1 MIAHLSVFSK
11 LLSLLLIFFAVG
23 SVIPAAPLPDL
34 LIDPAPAPAAGTV
47 SVPFF
52 KFEFVYK
59 VYTATV
65 VGVCGGPDPDPSSPL
80 IVDPDPAP
88 APIRATAPQ
97 PTQLFTAS
105 SKYHSIG
112 NTKLRDTPDPDSRRY
127 RYKSFLFILPSLM
140 VTMDNFVPFTHE
152 LSVSCINCNSLNS
165 SLGSDFNRNLKV
177 NGITKLGSDVIFLSD
192 TRLGNKSL
200 VSCAEEVSKLFATN
214 LNGSYDFFFN
224 STRNKRGVGIL
235 LNKSLPFSVQEQKAD
250 REENFLLLKV
260 LLRGETII
268 LGSVYGPNNQ
278 NLEFFHS
285 LKRNIRSLSENNSIP
300 VLLGGDWNCTL
311 SADPVDINIDTYN
324 MRSLPNL
331 QHSLILNEMC
341 NDLDLIDPFRLLHF
355 DKIDFSYAPRS
366 EAMRNKSRID
376 FFLISGGLSRR
387 VNQCHICPTLQNRLF
402 DHRAVNL
409 TVNAKRIPKKKGLF
423 IMNKILGSD
432 LLDAVVYSSVA
443 DTYLHH
449 IIPPQGFNREMSL
462 GIVGTIKALLRSL
475 GIDFRQRPGYTPTEE
490 ELAQREESLL
500 RLRYLVSTLNIPWL
514 EGLEKSVDIDIF
526 METLINNVRNDV
538 TSYQSFFIKEKRKE
552 FDAALEALVNFKKNY
567 AANDEKIRLI
577 EKKLNDLADSDMRT
591 ELENYALFEHISAE
605 KMSPKFLELAK
616 LEKIEAKLTDI
627 KNSDGTPFLSDSDRK
642 SYITKYFADI
652 YKKQDAVNPYEG
664 CIEDFLGPEILQNP
678 VVREA
683 KIPDNLRAEF
693 ELPLTG
699 HELDKAVEELSSGSA
714 GGPDGL
720 SVKFVKK
727 YWAVFKKPLTDYASF
742 CINKGELTQS
752 FSTAS
757 IKLIPKKGD
766 ISNIKNWRP
775 ISLLN
780 VLYKVMSKALNN
792 RLKKISGKI
801 VTRSQKG
808 FVDKRYI
815 QECLINIIETVNYG
829 NSNNIPSFCL
839 ALDQKKAFDSVS
851 HQFMTEVYK
860 FFGFGNQFINMI
872 NVLTTGRSACVIWDD
887 GTFSENIPLGGG
899 HTQGNGPS
907 PLLFDFCQQILLF
920 KLEFAPEI
928 ISILPPRLPALMGP
942 GEEEE
947 RALAPAHQG
956 ESGTGTG
963 NGIGQGNDI
972 KKDDKVET
980 FADDATLLARAN
992 REAALAVK
1000 RILTLFFVISGLECN
1015 FEKSTIM
1022 FFGFPGNLVP
1032 EWAGEIGF
1040 QVVSKT
1046 KILGCEIE
1054 SDLSKLT
1061 NNFDTTL
1068 KKIRNLKLFWSRFN
1082 LSLPGRIGVAKSL
1095 MLAQI
1100 NYLGCVLTPTD
1111 RQLDCMYNLIADF
1124 IKGRANIGKER
1135 IFFET
1140 SHGGTGMIDLRNYI
1154 IGQQCSWVKRLSNGK
1169 KDTYKDILL
1178 SVGFDKPGAVK
1189 PGAISQLNM
1198 PVLGS
1203 IENSFSKFYDQF
1215 LRVNGNWQKSSVLY
1229 NPLLKNNRAE
1239 PVVNESFVLHN
1250 RPPITTNEI
1259 FALKVGDIWSNG
1271 RLKSLDE
1278 INERLPVQLSL
1289 VSYMRLGESSRYWDK
1304 KTLSMPV
1311 TGLIS
1316 KSINDFLIGFKKGSK
1331 QFRSV
1336 LNNKMRPKMEKYAE
1350 KAFRNFLSCC
1360 GLHNI
1365 QITGK
1370 RKFVFDWWSHHFMP
1384 NRMRDFIFKFVSNTL
1399 NVNARLANF
1408 VEQADASCT
1417 FCKMEGFLP
1426 VERESFAHLFF
1437 ECPITASLHNKV
1449 LEKYLPNLRLNNEIE
1464 RRALWLMGVLIPA
1477 EINFSLFL
1485 QVLIG
1490 TVNFYIWESKIKKCK
1505 LSWSSCETFC
1515 QNKIDDMLKISKKL
1529 EYSLREFNIQFFRDG
1544 RDE

>member
-1 MIAHLSVFSK
+1 MKAYCSVDSK
-11 LLSLLLIFFAVG
+11 LLSLLLIFSTLGLVL
-23 SVIPAAPLPDL
+23 SVVPLSGL
-34 LIDPAPAPAAGTV
+34 LRDPDPAPVTGILSG
-47 SVPFF
+47 SV
-52 KFEFVYK
+52 
-59 VYTATV
+59 TAEW
-65 VGVCGGPDPDPSSPL
+65 GCGGPDPVPSLP
-80 IVDPDPAP
+80 VAGPAP
-88 APIRATAPQ
+88 APTGATAPQ
-97 PTQLFTAS
+97 PTLLLSATSRFHGTGS
-105 SKYHSIG
+105 SKV
-112 NTKLRDTPDPDSRRY
+112 RDAPGADCIKY
-127 RYKSFLFILPSLM
+127 RYKSILFSLSIFLF
-140 VTMDNFVPFTHE
+140 TMDNFVPFNHE

-165 SLGSDFNRNLKV
+165 SLGSEFNRNLKV
-177 NGITKLGSDVIFLSD
+177 NGITKLGADVILLSD

-214 LNGSYDFFFN
+214 LHGSYDLFFN

-278 NLEFFHS
+278 NPEFFHS

-376 FFLISGGLSRR
+376 FFLISGGLSRK
-387 VNQCHICPTLQNRLF
+387 VNKCYISPTLQNKLF

-409 TVNAKRIPKKKGLF
+409 NVNTKRTPKKKGLF
-423 IMNKILGSD
+423 ITNKVLGSD

-443 DTYLHH
+443 ETYLQH
-449 IIPPQGFNREMSL
+449 IIPPQGYNIERSL
-462 GIVGTIKALLRSL
+462 GIVGTIKVLLRSL
-475 GIDFRQRPGYTPTEE
+475 GIDFGQRPGFTPSEE
-490 ELAQREESLL
+490 ESAQREEALQ
-500 RLRYLVSTLNIPWL
+500 RLRYLVSTLNLPWL
-514 EGLEKSVDIDIF
+514 EGLEKSVEIDIF

-552 FDAALEALVNFKKNY
+552 FDAALEALIILKKNY
-567 AANDEKIRLI
+567 AANDEKIRII
-577 EKKLNDLADSDMRT
+577 EKKLNDLSDSDMRT
-591 ELENYALFEHISAE
+591 ELENYALFEHIAAE

-616 LEKIEAKLTDI
+616 LEKIEAKLTDV
-627 KNSDGTPFLSDSDRK
+627 KNSDGTPFLCENDRK
-642 SYITKYFADI
+642 TYITKYFADI

-678 VVREA
+678 VVRDA

-693 ELPLTG
+693 ELPLSG
-699 HELDKAVEELSSGSA
+699 HELDKAVGELCSGSA

-727 YWAVFKKPLTDYASF
+727 YWAVFKNPLTDYASF

-792 RLKKISGKI
+792 RLKRIAGKI

-815 QECLINIIETVNYG
+815 QECLINIIETINYG
-829 NSNNIPSFCL
+829 NLNNIPSFCL
-839 ALDQKKAFDSVS
+839 ALDQKKAFDSVN

-887 GTFSENIPLGGG
+887 GTFSEKIPLGGG

-920 KLEFAPEI
+920 KLEFAPELL
-928 ISILPPRLPALMGP
+928 SILPPRLPALMGP

-947 RALAPAHQG
+947 RAPAPAQQG
-956 ESGTGTG
+956 ELGTGTG
-963 NGIGQGNDI
+963 AGTGQGIDI

-1032 EWAGEIGF
+1032 DWAEEVGF
-1040 QVVSKT
+1040 KVVAKT

-1061 NNFDTTL
+1061 DNFDTTL
-1068 KKIRNLKLFWSRFN
+1068 KRIRDLKLFWSRFN
-1082 LSLPGRIGVAKSL
+1082 LSLPGRLGVAKSL

-1111 RQLDCMYNLIADF
+1111 RQLDCMHDLVADF
-1124 IKGRANIGKER
+1124 IKGKANIGKER
-1135 IFFET
+1135 IFYET
-1140 SHGGTGMIDLRNYI
+1140 SHGGTGMIDLRQYI

-1169 KDTYKDILL
+1169 NDTYKDIML
-1178 SVGFDKPGAVK
+1178 SAGFDKPGAVK
-1189 PGAISQLNM
+1189 PGVFAQPNM
-1198 PVLGS
+1198 PVLDN
-1203 IENSFSKFYDQF
+1203 IENSFCKFYDQF
-1215 LRVNGNWQKSSVLY
+1215 LRINGNWQKSSVLF
-1229 NPLLKNNRAE
+1229 NPLLKNNRAQ
-1239 PVVNESFVLHN
+1239 PTINESFLLHN
-1250 RPPITTNEI
+1250 MPPITTNNI
-1259 FALKVGDIWSNG
+1259 SGLKVGDIWSNG

-1289 VSYMRLGESSRYWDK
+1289 VSYMRLGENSRYWDK
-1304 KTLSMPV
+1304 KTLNMAYA
-1311 TGLIS
+1311 GLVS
-1316 KSINDFLIGFKKGSK
+1316 KSVTEFLNGLKKGSK

-1336 LNNKMRPKMEKYAE
+1336 LNNKLRPKMEKYAD
-1350 KAFRNFLSCC
+1350 KAFRNLLACC

-1408 VEQADASCT
+1408 VDQADASCT

-1449 LEKYLPNLRLNNEIE
+1449 LEKYCPNLRFNNETE
-1464 RRALWLMGVLIPA
+1464 RRALWLLGVLIPA
-1477 EINFSLFL
+1477 EINFNLFL

-1490 TVNFYIWESKIKKCK
+1490 SVNFYIWESKIKKCK
-1505 LSWSSCETFC
+1505 PSWSSCETFC
-1515 QNKIDDMLKISKKL
+1515 QIKIEDMLKISKKL
-1529 EYSLREFNIQFFRDG
+1529 AFSYREFNFHIFRDG
-1544 RDE
+1544 RGE